1 MADKG
6 EGTDPEIILL
16 DDDDDPPIPA
26 KEPTPANEP
35 AKVEE
40 TSKKAAE
47 EVEEVKKPETDA
59 PVDPAESKGALEKEA
74 STPATDPAPVKAE
87 ELMEVDDDSDLELIA
102 EVPVKKPVPTEIKK
116 GVPVETKDAPAETK
130 DAPAETKKDALRE
143 TKKDLPAAKRMCLPS
158 LKDLKDEAMKIDV
171 EKTPDATIP
180 FTFVSQNK
188 DDAILISEDVKL
200 TTITKVE
207 TVVSLE
213 ELAALNSSIKDEKPD
228 IENVKKEGIKV
239 HQQF

>member
-40 TSKKAAE
+40 TSKKATE
-47 EVEEVKKPETDA
+47 EVEEAKKPETDA
-59 PVDPAESKGALEKEA
+59 PVDPAESKGASEKEA
-74 STPATDPAPVKAE
+74 STPATDSALVKAE

-130 DAPAETKKDALRE
+130 KDALRE

-158 LKDLKDEAMKIDV
+158 SKDLKDEAMKIDK

-188 DDAILISEDVKL
+188 DDKILISEDVKL
-200 TTITKVE
+200 TTITKIE
-207 TVVSLE
+207 SVVSLD
-213 ELAALNSSIKDEKPD
+213 ELAAINSTIKDEKPD
-228 IENVKKEGIKV
+228 TENIKKEGIKV